1 MHWRYATEILQEKCY
16 KKNITTEM
24 LQEKCYKRKVTILKT
39 EVLQK
44 KYYKTNVTRNKQTEA
59 IHVHPGTNVG

>member
-1 MHWRYATEILQEKCY
+1 MLQEKY
-16 KKNITTEM
+16 YNRNATREM

-59 IHVHPGTNVG
+59 IDVHPGTDVG